1 MDEPHTPKIHA
12 AKKTRH
18 VWPWFVLA
26 GVILGILLAIFWMS
40 KEVAR
45 TRQNREMNINPSL

>member
-1 MDEPHTPKIHA
+1 MDEPHTPEIHT